1 LFSNLPVYKLVE
13 NYYILYIKQ
22 KEKQTMSKT
31 FFNISEQKQK
41 VINFIKKHK
50 DILRTDGSN
59 DITAKFIDKL
69 KKASNKEF
77 LRLASDIRLKFG
89 QNFYI
94 FSDTVVETHRMI
106 VIWLPNVLSEVVA
119 NKAIKITTDK
129 AIKDFCGYNS
139 FADVIETHSF
149 WHNMTPKHWEMFEA
163 VFDFYDKQKKTAKK
177 IVKPKEVK
185 LSDSARLNDDIV
197 F

>member
-13 NYYILYIKQ
+13 NYYVLYIKQ

-31 FFNISEQKQK
+31 YFTIAEQKQK
-41 VINFIKKHK
+41 VINFIEKHK
-50 DILRTDGSN
+50 DILCMHDCDMN
-59 DITAKFIDKL
+59 ITAKFIDKL
-69 KKASNKEF
+69 KNARNNDF
-77 LRLASDIRLKFG
+77 LRLVHKVRLKFG

-94 FSDTVVETHRMI
+94 FTHTVVEKHRTI

-163 VFDFYDKQKKTAKK
+163 VFDFYDNTSLQTG
-177 IVKPKEVK
+177 
-185 LSDSARLNDDIV
+185 
-197 F
+197 

>member
-1 LFSNLPVYKLVE
+1 
-13 NYYILYIKQ
+13 
-22 KEKQTMSKT
+22 MSKT
-31 FFNISEQKQK
+31 FFTISEQKQK
-41 VINFIKKHK
+41 VISFIKKHK
-50 DILRTDGSN
+50 DILGVDDFDMNITDEYL
-59 DITAKFIDKL
+59 DVL
-69 KKASNKEF
+69 KKANNNDF
-77 LRLASDIRLKFG
+77 FRLISKVKLKFG

-94 FSDTVVETHRMI
+94 FSDTFVEKHRII

-119 NKAIKITTDK
+119 NKAIKITTNK

-149 WHNMTPKHWEMFEA
+149 WHNMTSKHWEMFEA

-177 IVKPKEVK
+177 TVKPKEVK
-185 LSDSARLNDDIV
+185 LSSSAILKDDIV